1 MTLFITDDGSHS
13 VLSDAFGVSY
23 HSKHGA
29 IQETQHVFI
38 EAGLKYAVEKGLK
51 DISILEIGF
60 GTGLNAFMTFLEAE
74 RLGIKIDY
82 TTVEAYPL
90 SMSSIF
96 QLNYVEKL
104 EAEAHRSAFETMHT
118 AAWFE
123 KHPLSVGVPFH
134 RNPFGSDSIN
144 AHFTKILTDFE
155 HINFKNTFDIIYFDA
170 FAPEAQ
176 PELWETEMMQKMYDA
191 LKINGILTTY
201 CAKGV
206 VKRVMK
212 SVGFTIEKLAGPPG
226 KREMTRAHKK

>member
-118 AAWFE
+118 ASYSE
-123 KHPLSVGVPFH
+123 KHPLSKNVY
-134 RNPFGSDSIN
+134 
-144 AHFTKILTDFE
+144 FTKILTDFK
-155 HINFKNTFDIIYFDA
+155 HIHFKNTFDIIYFDA

-191 LKINGILTTY
+191 LKINGILITY

-212 SVGFTIEKLAGPPG
+212 SVGFSIEKLAGPPG
-226 KREMTRAHKK
+226 KREMTRAYKK